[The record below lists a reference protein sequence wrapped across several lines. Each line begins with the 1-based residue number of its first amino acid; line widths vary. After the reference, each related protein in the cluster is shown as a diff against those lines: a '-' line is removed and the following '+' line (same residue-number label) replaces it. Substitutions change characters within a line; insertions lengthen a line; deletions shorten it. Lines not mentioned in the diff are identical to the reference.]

1 MPCDPKKIFTD
12 LDVIGVTLT
21 YTNIWVAGTM
31 KALSSINTNTDL
43 KIYTFKY
50 KNEDFFNVFRS
61 ISNVLQSGE
70 IRRGLY
76 ETDGSQDSFPLVEKI
91 NYKEVL

>member
-1 MPCDPKKIFTD
+1 MPCDPKKIYTD

-31 KALSSINTNTDL
+31 KKLSSINTDTDL
-43 KIYTFKY
+43 RIYTFKY
-50 KNEDFFNVFRS
+50 KSEDFYNVFRYS
-61 ISNVLQSGE
+61 SGVIQSAE

-76 ETDGSQDSFPLVEKI
+76 DTDGNEDTGTLIEKI
-91 NYKEVL
+91 DYV